1 MAPQTETVLR
11 ASNLRKSYGTTL
23 ALDGVDFQFAGGSL
37 GVVGPNGAGKTTLIR
52 LILGLL
58 TPDGGSVNVLGV
70 EPSVYGRALRRR
82 IGYVSENNSYVEG
95 MDGVSMVRYAGELTG
110 MPLRSA
116 LRRAHEMLDF
126 AGVGEERYRQV
137 SSYSAGMFQRMKLAA
152 AIVHGPQLLL
162 LDEPTSGMDP
172 GGRRELLSLIR
183 SLVVDAGISVLLST
197 HILPDVETSCEDVAV
212 LADGKV
218 LLRGKVGDLDEV
230 DESRFDIR
238 FVGDG
243 DRFEHALQAEKCRVL
258 ERAASTFRIY
268 VPGPADPV
276 PVFRAAAATS
286 TQLRRLEPV
295 RSTLEQA
302 YLNAVGES

>member
-1 MAPQTETVLR
+1 
-11 ASNLRKSYGTTL
+11 
-23 ALDGVDFQFAGGSL
+23 
-37 GVVGPNGAGKTTLIR
+37 
-52 LILGLL
+52 
-58 TPDGGSVNVLGV
+58 
-70 EPSVYGRALRRR
+70 
-82 IGYVSENNSYVEG
+82 

-126 AGVGEERYRQV
+126 VGVGEERYRQAA
-137 SSYSAGMFQRMKLAA
+137 SYSAGMFQRMKLAA

-183 SLVVDAGISVLLST
+183 SLVVDTGISVLLST

-230 DESRFDIR
+230 DECRFDLR

-243 DRFEHALQAEKCRVL
+243 DRFEHALQAEKCNVL
-258 ERAASTFRIY
+258 ERAASTFRIS
-268 VPGPADPV
+268 VPGPADPA